1 MRAVLSSACN
11 VMLELMEAGMLFDEA
26 LEVARDRDL
35 TEPDPELDTSG
46 WDTSQKIKLLLTRA
60 TGRRYVGHDLFTLG
74 LESIDPEL
82 PRKANELDLRIKL
95 VALAKLSGNTLT
107 ATVRP
112 MAVRS
117 ESHMGLVRGVNNA
130 VVIYTTDGDE
140 MVYSG
145 TGGGPLPV
153 ATAVLNDLVGLF
165 DTEHSWT
172 GRFPPVAQPLGPPQF
187 DEWLAE
193 RDGVLRIVADEVQGA
208 VPVLPVLG

>member
-1 MRAVLSSACN
+1 MKRIVSLVCVLCLTGCMAGGVGFTHRPPDEVPPDGN
-11 VMLELMEAGMLFDEA
+11 VMLELMEAGMPFDEA
-26 LEVARDRDL
+26 LKVARDRDL

-82 PRKANELDLRIKL
+82 PRKARELDLRIKL

-130 VVIYTTDGDE
+130 V
-140 MVYSG
+140 
-145 TGGGPLPV
+145 
-153 ATAVLNDLVGLF
+153 
-165 DTEHSWT
+165 
-172 GRFPPVAQPLGPPQF
+172 
-187 DEWLAE
+187 
-193 RDGVLRIVADEVQGA
+193 
-208 VPVLPVLG
+208 